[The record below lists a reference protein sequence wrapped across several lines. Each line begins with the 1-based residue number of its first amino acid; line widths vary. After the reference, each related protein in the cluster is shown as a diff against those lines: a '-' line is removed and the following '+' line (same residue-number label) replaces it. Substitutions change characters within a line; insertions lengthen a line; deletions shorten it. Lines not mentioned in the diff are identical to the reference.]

1 MIRCLLKYLNKK
13 SKMKNLQIDDATA
26 RKIYPTAAQELK
38 TILEDTF
45 GKAFFSQDICD
56 RVNTMEDV
64 YRESGKTYADIAL
77 VGLTPDEIG
86 YRKAKLIFAV
96 MNEEWVP
103 DYDNPNQ
110 DKFELRWIKNKKGGF
125 SYTDYFRWNS
135 ITFAGARLTARSGKI
150 ANHIGKCFEKEFN
163 EFLV

>member
-56 RVNTMEDV
+56 RVNSMEDV

-77 VGLTPDEIG
+77 AGLTPDEIG

-96 MNEEWVP
+96 MNEGWVP
-103 DYDNPNQ
+103 DYNDSNQ
-110 DKFELRWIKNKKGGF
+110 DKYELRWIKNKTGGF
-125 SYTDYFRWNS
+125 SCDDYYCWVAY
-135 ITFAGARLTARSGKI
+135 TFAGARLTAKNGKI

-163 EFLV
+163 EFLL